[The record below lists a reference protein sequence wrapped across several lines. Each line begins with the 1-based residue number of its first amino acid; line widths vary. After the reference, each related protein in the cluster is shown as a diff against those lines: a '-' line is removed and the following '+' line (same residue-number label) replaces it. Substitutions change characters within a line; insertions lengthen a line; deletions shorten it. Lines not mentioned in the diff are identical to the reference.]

1 MASGWII
8 QFQAAKTSTHSLYH
22 AQHGRS
28 CQQAAPFVVVKLCPR
43 WGKSKSCLPKS
54 WQIIAQLLPIYDL
67 EKITA
72 APLSRPYLTGL

>member
-1 MASGWII
+1 MVNIAGLASLM
-8 QFQAAKTSTHSLYH
+8 SLFI
-22 AQHGRS
+22 G
-28 CQQAAPFVVVKLCPR
+28 VKLCPL

-54 WQIIAQLLPIYDL
+54 WQIMAQLLSIYYL